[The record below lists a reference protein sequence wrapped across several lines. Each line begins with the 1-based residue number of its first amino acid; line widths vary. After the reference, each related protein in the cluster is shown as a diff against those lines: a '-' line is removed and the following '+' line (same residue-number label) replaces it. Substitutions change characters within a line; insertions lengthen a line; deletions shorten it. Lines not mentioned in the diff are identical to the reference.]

1 MIWLMYTPLGIR
13 LKISQDDFYWKRG
26 KIKCFLLTDYVKYK
40 DSSYLS
46 MMQFYVKLLC
56 IILDSTK

>member
-1 MIWLMYTPLGIR
+1 MYIPLG
-13 LKISQDDFYWKRG
+13 LHPKISQDDFYRKRG
-26 KIKCFLLTDYVKYK
+26 KIKCFLLTDYVKCK

-46 MMQFYVKLLC
+46 AMQFYVKLLC